1 MTISLGIWQLNRLE
15 WKQSIINTFEETS
28 SKSPVDLQFA
38 QKTEF
43 LKIKIDAKI
52 NRQYKIFF
60 PAKTLNG
67 KSGFRLAS
75 ILQTI
80 ENENILIDEGWYDQD
95 KHQYFLKN
103 DKIFNK
109 EIIGYIRFPRVA
121 KLFTPK
127 NNFTTNEWYTYNLKE
142 IEKFLGIK
150 INQKY
155 FIKNM
160 SSLNEPFLVPSELT
174 PTFRN
179 NHLQYAITWFVMSFA
194 FFVLFLVYLKKN
206 K

>member
-1 MTISLGIWQLNRLE
+1 LGFWQLSRLDWKENLIKIFDEMSSKQPISLSLAEKN
-15 WKQSIINTFEETS
+15 
-28 SKSPVDLQFA
+28 
-38 QKTEF
+38 EF
-43 LKIKIDAKI
+43 LKIKFKGKI
-52 NRQYKIFF
+52 NRKYKIFF

-67 KSGFRLAS
+67 KNGYRLAS
-75 ILQTI
+75 ILTI
-80 ENENILIDEGWYDQD
+80 PSGENVLIDEGWYA
-95 KHQYFLKN
+95 KENHQYFLN
-103 DKIFNK
+103 SNL
-109 EIIGYIRFPRVA
+109 IINQELTGYIRYSRKA

-127 NNFTTNEWYTYNLKE
+127 NNFISNEWYTYNLNE
-142 IEKFLGIK
+142 IQDFLNIK
-150 INQKY
+150 INQNY

-160 SSLNEPFLVPSELT
+160 SKNQETFLIPSELT

>member
-1 MTISLGIWQLNRLE
+1 M
-15 WKQSIINTFEETS
+15 
-28 SKSPVDLQFA
+28 
-38 QKTEF
+38 
-43 LKIKIDAKI
+43 
-52 NRQYKIFF
+52 
-60 PAKTLNG
+60 NG

-80 ENENILIDEGWYDQD
+80 DSENILVDEGWYSQD
-95 KHQYFLKN
+95 KHEYFLKN
-103 DKIFNK
+103 DKIFSK
-109 EIIGYIRFPRVA
+109 EIEGYIRFPRKA
-121 KLFTPK
+121 KLFTPE
-127 NNFTTNEWYTYNLKE
+127 NNLTTNEWYTYNLKE
-142 IEKFLGIK
+142 IEKFLEIK

-160 SSLNEPFLVPSELT
+160 SNGDEPFLIPSKLT
-174 PTFRN
+174 PTFSN

>member
-1 MTISLGIWQLNRLE
+1 ME
-15 WKQSIINTFEETS
+15 WKLNLINTFQEKS
-28 SKSPVDLQFA
+28 SKLPVDLQFA
-38 QKTEF
+38 EKIEF
-43 LKIKIDAKI
+43 VKIKLNAKV
-52 NRQYKIFF
+52 NRQHKIFF

-67 KSGFRLAS
+67 KNGFRLAS
-75 ILQTI
+75 ILQTS
-80 ENENILIDEGWYDQD
+80 ENENILIDEGWYP
-95 KHQYFLKN
+95 KENHPYFLTN
-103 DKIFNK
+103 DKIENK
-109 EIIGYIRFPRVA
+109 ELIGYIRYPRKA

-127 NNFTTNEWYTYNLKE
+127 NNITTNEWYTYNLKE
-142 IEKFLGIK
+142 IGDYLGIK

-160 SSLNEPFLVPSELT
+160 SHPSEPFLIPSELT

>member
-1 MTISLGIWQLNRLE
+1 M
-15 WKQSIINTFEETS
+15 
-28 SKSPVDLQFA
+28 V
-38 QKTEF
+38 
-43 LKIKIDAKI
+43 
-52 NRQYKIFF
+52 IF
-60 PAKTLNG
+60 
-67 KSGFRLAS
+67 R
-75 ILQTI
+75 
-80 ENENILIDEGWYDQD
+80 Y
-95 KHQYFLKN
+95 
-103 DKIFNK
+103 
-109 EIIGYIRFPRVA
+109 PRKA

-127 NNFTTNEWYTYNLKE
+127 NNITTNEWYTYNLKE
-142 IEKFLGIK
+142 IGDYLGVK

-160 SSLNEPFLVPSELT
+160 SSAAEPFLIPSELT

>member
-1 MTISLGIWQLNRLE
+1 M
-15 WKQSIINTFEETS
+15 
-28 SKSPVDLQFA
+28 
-38 QKTEF
+38 
-43 LKIKIDAKI
+43 
-52 NRQYKIFF
+52 
-60 PAKTLNG
+60 NG

-80 ENENILIDEGWYDQD
+80 DSENILIDEGWYNQD
-95 KHQYFLKN
+95 KHEYFLKN
-103 DKIFNK
+103 DKIFSK
-109 EIIGYIRFPRVA
+109 EIIGYIRHPRKA
-121 KLFTPK
+121 KLFTPE
-127 NNFTTNEWYTYNLKE
+127 NNFITNEWYTYNLSE
-142 IEKFLGIK
+142 IEEFLGIK

-160 SSLNEPFLVPSELT
+160 SDLDEPFLIPSELT
-174 PTFRN
+174 PTFSN

>member
-1 MTISLGIWQLNRLE
+1 M
-15 WKQSIINTFEETS
+15 
-28 SKSPVDLQFA
+28 
-38 QKTEF
+38 
-43 LKIKIDAKI
+43 
-52 NRQYKIFF
+52 
-60 PAKTLNG
+60 
-67 KSGFRLAS
+67 
-75 ILQTI
+75 
-80 ENENILIDEGWYDQD
+80 
-95 KHQYFLKN
+95 N

-109 EIIGYIRFPRVA
+109 EIIGYVRYPRDA

-127 NNFTTNEWYTYNLKE
+127 NNIVTNEWYTYNLKE
-142 IEKFLGIK
+142 IAEYLDIK

-160 SSLNEPFLVPSELT
+160 SKLEEEFLIPSELT

>member
-1 MTISLGIWQLNRLE
+1 MGVWQLNRLE
-15 WKQSIINTFEETS
+15 WKQNLINTFEKTS
-28 SKSPVDLQFA
+28 SKSPIDLQFA
-38 QKTEF
+38 EKKEF
-43 LKIKIDAKI
+43 LKIKVNAKI
-52 NRQYKIFF
+52 NRKYKIFF

-67 KSGFRLAS
+67 KNGFRLAS

-80 ENENILIDEGWYDQD
+80 EGENILVDEGWYDQNN
-95 KHQYFLKN
+95 HEYFSKN
-103 DKIFNK
+103 NDIFNE
-109 EIIGYIRFPRVA
+109 EIIGYIRFTRAA

-127 NNFTTNEWYTYNLKE
+127 NNLVTNEWYTYSLSE
-142 IEKFLGIK
+142 IEQFLGVK

-160 SSLNEPFLVPSELT
+160 SKLNEPFLIPSELK
-174 PTFRN
+174 PTFTN